1 MNDPSAA
8 PAAPSTGPTVHQVL
22 RRAQAYLTRHG
33 VEGSATSAEL
43 LLAHVMGTDR
53 AGLALG
59 PRTLSPVE
67 SKAFG
72 RALCRRCQGTPV
84 QHLTGEVGF
93 RHLVLEVGPGVFIP
107 RPETE
112 VLVEVVLA
120 ALTGV
125 AHPKV
130 VDVGTGTGAIALS
143 IKDERP
149 DARVVAVDRSP
160 EAVRLARANA
170 SRLGLDVEVVEGDLL
185 TSLPIDQQDPFDA
198 VISNP
203 PYVAASD
210 HGSLPAEV
218 KADPYEALVGDRSI
232 YATLARQASEHLGPG
247 GVVGVEIEE
256 TSGEDVCR
264 QLRAAGFVEVA
275 LARDLAGRDRVVT
288 ARMPT

>member
-1 MNDPSAA
+1 MNGPVAS
-8 PAAPSTGPTVHQVL
+8 PAAPTGPTVRQVV
-22 RRAQAYLTRHG
+22 RRAQAYLDRHG
-33 VEGSATSAEL
+33 VEGSAASAEL
-43 LLAHVMGTDR
+43 LLAHVLGTDR
-53 AGLALG
+53 AALALA
-59 PRTLSPVE
+59 PRTLSPAE

-84 QHLTGEVGF
+84 QHLTGEAGF
-93 RHLVLEVGPGVFIP
+93 RHLVLQVRPGVFIP

-112 VLVEVVLA
+112 VLVDVVLA
-120 ALTGV
+120 ALLGV
-125 AHPKV
+125 ADPKV

-149 DARVVAVDRSP
+149 DARVVATDRSP

-170 SRLGLDVEVVEGDLL
+170 ARLGLDVEVVESDLL
-185 TSLPIDQQDPFDA
+185 TSLPIDEQNPFDA

-210 HGSLPAEV
+210 HGSLPADV
-218 KADPYEALVGDRSI
+218 KADPYEALVGDRSV
-232 YATLARQASEHLGPG
+232 YANLAHQASDRLVPG
-247 GVVGVEIEE
+247 GVLGVEIEE
-256 TSGEDVCR
+256 TSGEDVCQ
-264 QLRAAGFVEVA
+264 QLRDAGFVEVT

>member
-1 MNDPSAA
+1 MNDPSA
-8 PAAPSTGPTVHQVL
+8 PAASSIGPTVHQVL
-22 RRAQAYLTRHG
+22 RRAQVYLTRHG
-33 VEGSATSAEL
+33 VEGAAASAEL
-43 LLAHVMGTDR
+43 LLAHVLGTDR

-59 PRTLSPVE
+59 RQVLSPAE

-72 RALCRRCQGTPV
+72 RALCSRCQGTPV

-93 RHLVLEVGPGVFIP
+93 RHLVLEARPGVFIP

-112 VLVEVVLA
+112 VLVESVLA
-120 ALTGV
+120 ALRGV

-149 DARVVAVDRSP
+149 DAQVVAVDRSP

-170 SRLGLDVEVVEGDLL
+170 SRLGLDVDVVEGDLL
-185 TSLPIDQQDPFDA
+185 TSLPIDPLDPFDA

-203 PYVAASD
+203 PYVDASD
-210 HGSLPAEV
+210 HGRLPVDV

-232 YATLARQASEHLGPG
+232 YANLARQASERLGPG

-256 TSGEDVCR
+256 TAGDDVCG
-264 QLRAAGFVEVA
+264 QFLAAGFVEVA
-275 LARDLAGRDRVVT
+275 LAQDLAGRDRVVT